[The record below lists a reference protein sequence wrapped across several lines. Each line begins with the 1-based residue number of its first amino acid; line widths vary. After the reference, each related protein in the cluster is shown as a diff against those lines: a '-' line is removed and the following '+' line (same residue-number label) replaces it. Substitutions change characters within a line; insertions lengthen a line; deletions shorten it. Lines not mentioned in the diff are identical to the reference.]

1 MKDRALKPK
10 KGRVKAQVKAV
21 RANKAAN
28 NPFELAPAV
37 RRHASDERVAM
48 ACCALLSAFHDVFDR
63 EPTPPP
69 FRRALA
75 DAGTLA
81 ALEEVLEQH
90 EQNPTIGFA
99 TKWALKVGQ
108 EAAAASADPQRA
120 EERLAAKENS
130 GGDQQNRARARR
142 GRQKGVGAA

>member
-1 MKDRALKPK
+1 
-10 KGRVKAQVKAV
+10 
-21 RANKAAN
+21 
-28 NPFELAPAV
+28 
-37 RRHASDERVAM
+37 M